1 MDKDQNENLVI
12 KKLRKTISEEKEN
25 TTRKTYGSDDGSPC
39 GTSADDDIAPE
50 SSETIPQITLPKHNK
65 TQHAQT
71 DRRARA
77 HNPETNKTHTCKRD
91 ASCSSALCYAVLF
104 FFFFFFFFLLKIN

>member
-71 DRRARA
+71 DRDARA
-77 HNPETNKTHTCKRD
+77 HTIQKQTKHTLVSGTLLAALRFAMLCF
-91 ASCSSALCYAVLF
+91 SSFSFSF
-104 FFFFFFFFLLKIN
+104 FSF